1 MTTRCDE
8 SEIER
13 SRAVTVLLQRAAEGG
28 PQPAHELLPLVY
40 DELRS
45 LARARV
51 AQEAPGQ
58 TVQATALVHEA
69 YRRLVGD
76 SDPGWNGRAHFFGA
90 AALAMRCHG
99 GTARRATQ

>member
-28 PQPAHELLPLVY
+28 PQPAQELLPLVY

-51 AQEAPGQ
+51 GQEAPCRAGYPCASRQ

-69 YRRLVGD
+69 SG
-76 SDPGWNGRAHFFGA
+76 PGGEPR
-90 AALAMRCHG
+90 
-99 GTARRATQ
+99 